1 LQGLFFMNSDL
12 VWRQAEAFVK
22 RLGSGDSD
30 ADEARIQRA
39 YRLLYERQ
47 ATKAEVQRGL
57 RFLKEAE
64 AGPGAK
70 EAAWKQYAQAL
81 LSSGE
86 SYYIN

>member
-22 RLGSGDSD
+22 RLGSAEPGED
-30 ADEARIQRA
+30 ATRIQEA

-47 ATKAEVQRGL
+47 ATDAEVQRGL

-64 AGPGAK
+64 TGSGGK
-70 EAAWKQYAQAL
+70 EGAWKQYAQAL